1 MVNGNSEAVVGQL
14 DTDGSPYALGAAS
27 DQDSA
32 VAHAT
37 RVNELAF
44 YRLHGSL
51 GELLPMRTV
60 NVEPPSV
67 NPDGQAT
74 ADH

>member
-1 MVNGNSEAVVGQL
+1 VNGNSEAVIGQL
-14 DTDGSPYALGAAS
+14 GADGSPDALGAAS

-44 YRLHGSL
+44 YRLHSSL
-51 GELLPMRTV
+51 GELLP
-60 NVEPPSV
+60 
-67 NPDGQAT
+67 
-74 ADH
+74 